1 MREKIM
7 SMLSDM
13 DDEQIKNV
21 YDYVCDEY
29 DEKNHE
35 ANRVELLKKQLFQ
48 WSSNKNGLRQLF
60 FCAHITS
67 YFITYCKSYEIR

>member
-7 SMLSDM
+7 RMLSDM

-35 ANRVELLKKQLFQ
+35 ANRVELLKKIMKENEGYIERM
-48 WSSNKNGLRQLF
+48 NK
-60 FCAHITS
+60 
-67 YFITYCKSYEIR
+67 

>member
-1 MREKIM
+1 MIEKIM

-29 DEKNHE
+29 DEKNLMLYIGS
-35 ANRVELLKKQLFQ
+35 RYMLFEC
-48 WSSNKNGLRQLF
+48 KYG
-60 FCAHITS
+60 FCGKRHQS
-67 YFITYCKSYEIR
+67 